1 VKQAIANQKG
11 VSIVAVIATMLIL
24 SVMGVTLI
32 SLVTTGSDVSINQ
45 LQSEQAFNVAEGGLE
60 NATLLLNTSDI
71 TNRISCANVNAN
83 LNAKPIG
90 AGQFTVTADVGS
102 PFYPALPTTLN
113 GAIGIADATIN
124 VNSTV
129 GYAPS
134 GRIMI
139 DRELIDYFAISGNS
153 FIGAARGSDGTTAA
167 AHANGA
173 SVGQYQCTA
182 TSTGG
187 IPSVAAPTARRQV
200 TEGIQLQE
208 GWAVGAGGNILRW
221 QQTGW
226 TSYGIVVARQL
237 NGISM
242 LSYADGRAV
251 GNPGGIAAQR
261 PLVLRYINGAWVS
274 QNTGLNINR
283 VLNSIYCVASNDCW
297 AVGAQGGVASNQR
310 PWIVQYNGA
319 WSNINTGNTANAPLN
334 SVYCP
339 ASGNCWAVGNAVGG
353 FELVYRLAG
362 GVWARQANNPNIP
375 TRNLMNVF
383 CTGTTECFVVG
394 AAGTSSRWTSAGGWT
409 NISPAIA
416 QQLNSVYM
424 LDINND
430 GIADDGWA
438 VGASNGTR
446 PTALRWNTNCSGVGT
461 TGVWNNCTI
470 APYVPLINTALN
482 EVSCVDSSD
491 CWAAGNVSGGETIL
505 HWDGTSWARVAPSG
519 AIPNVNL
526 MSVYI
531 IGPKLRPQA
540 VWQEVFP

>member
-1 VKQAIANQKG
+1 M
-11 VSIVAVIATMLIL
+11 SAVLMW
-24 SVMGVTLI
+24 
-32 SLVTTGSDVSINQ
+32 Q
-45 LQSEQAFNVAEGGLE
+45 L
-60 NATLLLNTSDI
+60 
-71 TNRISCANVNAN
+71 
-83 LNAKPIG
+83 K
-90 AGQFTVTADVGS
+90 
-102 PFYPALPTTLN
+102 
-113 GAIGIADATIN
+113 
-124 VNSTV
+124 
-129 GYAPS
+129 
-134 GRIMI
+134 
-139 DRELIDYFAISGNS
+139 
-153 FIGAARGSDGTTAA
+153 
-167 AHANGA
+167 
-173 SVGQYQCTA
+173 
-182 TSTGG
+182 
-187 IPSVAAPTARRQV
+187 
-200 TEGIQLQE
+200 
-208 GWAVGAGGNILRW
+208 
-221 QQTGW
+221 
-226 TSYGIVVARQL
+226 
-237 NGISM
+237 
-242 LSYADGRAV
+242 
-251 GNPGGIAAQR
+251 
-261 PLVLRYINGAWVS
+261 
-274 QNTGLNINR
+274 
-283 VLNSIYCVASNDCW
+283 
-297 AVGAQGGVASNQR
+297 
-310 PWIVQYNGA
+310 
-319 WSNINTGNTANAPLN
+319 
-334 SVYCP
+334 
-339 ASGNCWAVGNAVGG
+339 
-353 FELVYRLAG
+353 
-362 GVWARQANNPNIP
+362 VWARQANNPNIP